1 MLQPMGKNCPL
12 HLTLYQAQLAL
23 DVEREGC
30 VLRMQSP
37 GLPRFP
43 ESGSKGI
50 WLQNLHIYKLTI
62 NSDKH

>member
-1 MLQPMGKNCPL
+1 MLQPMCKNCPL
-12 HLTLYQAQLAL
+12 HLTLYQAQLAS
-23 DVEREGC
+23 DEEREGG

-50 WLQNLHIYKLTI
+50 RLQNLHIYKLTI